1 MMTLARFTDGQI
13 CKAACAWS
21 LSLVKTRAAWL
32 AGLAWSFVPAAS

>member
-21 LSLVKTRAAWL
+21 LVKTRAAWL
-32 AGLAWSFVPAAS
+32 AGLAWSFVPAAL